1 MQNLGE
7 WLMES
12 IGSGRSHRT
21 FTVCVLT
28 VAMVAESF
36 AQEWSEGFEAGMGS
50 AKTYSPTTHG
60 TTLEIGRDRPAEGK
74 QYIRAVLPGKKR
86 LEGLNVTAR

>member
-1 MQNLGE
+1 
-7 WLMES
+7 
-12 IGSGRSHRT
+12 
-21 FTVCVLT
+21 
-28 VAMVAESF
+28 
-36 AQEWSEGFEAGMGS
+36 MGS